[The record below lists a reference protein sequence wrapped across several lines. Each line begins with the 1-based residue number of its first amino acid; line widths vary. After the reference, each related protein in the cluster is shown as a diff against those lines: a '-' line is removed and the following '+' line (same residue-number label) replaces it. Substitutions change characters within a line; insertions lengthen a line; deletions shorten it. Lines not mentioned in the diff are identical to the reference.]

1 MTSNRRVMLAWALGT
16 AVLGGLWYAS
26 DHCLGARLRYGVDVD
41 QCPDGDVAVGVDLAV
56 NGLQRGEPGTV
67 TVSARLL
74 YALPRQMDVVS
85 ASLDDFDVT
94 LSLKRGDTDVP
105 IVVDEKEA
113 RRQRAYRAIPVT
125 LPKDLPDG
133 DYQFTAT
140 VTSSAGTATAT
151 APLALYAP
159 ARVHVATDRPLYEPG
174 NTIMYRA
181 VLFRAADLS
190 PLDGRPGR
198 FKVLDPAGIVVLDE
212 RSDAVDFGVAAG
224 EFPLDA
230 SAPEGTW
237 HVRYES
243 GGASDDVTVEVRP
256 FTLPRFTVVA
266 EASKPFYGAGDEPR
280 VRLSAK
286 TAAGV
291 PMAAT
296 VRLDWRAEGA
306 WPAPPTWLAALPT
319 SLRLPASGTTT
330 IAMGK
335 VPDDLVGKAS
345 IIVTATATDDTGDE
359 ETGGGVVVLAKDA
372 IDIAIV
378 TELGQGE
385 QAGLVEGSNNRVY
398 LRATTAAG
406 QALPGASLT
415 MTRAWDK
422 KDKGTV
428 AVCDEDGVAVVQFD
442 PGPAVNVVIPPMP
455 VRLPPPPP
463 EVMRLGAE
471 ELVRR
476 GSPSLAEL
484 TALDAMN
491 PVVAPCS
498 RFVGGDQGQVE
509 VTLQVS
515 PAGTIDN
522 ATGDNDVGRCVADAV
537 RGRRLSSG
545 ASRIFKLRYLL
556 RPPLPSLSVDR
567 TESKP
572 LPDVIGEALGSALLD
587 ARSCLGRGVGA
598 VRLPELVSWQV
609 VGGRFSSRT
618 FSDDAEPAAPR
629 LGPDSAR
636 CVMGRVQQALRDR
649 SLDGG
654 DDAVKGQRYGVL
666 RLAVNPVQLPGAQ
679 RKPMAQTRLGYEML
693 VTATAPTTT
702 TAATTTVTTTTLGST
717 RVFVAPGAVPRLRL
731 RATPVV
737 AEPGATVTI
746 DLVRGPDFSGELPK
760 KLTLSSTKHGETV
773 DVDLEKRRA
782 VFTLPKDQDGWYE
795 ARVDGAIAR
804 VFVPRRSQLSVQ
816 VSPDKPVYRPGD
828 TATLKVRTTTRAG
841 TGAGEAD
848 VGLAAAVG
856 LFGVDETLGQLATL
870 LGPAAMDRVVPAVTM
885 QQPAFG
891 VLDAMALSLGRVRGQ
906 NAAAATVL
914 FVSSVPTPEAFDVR
928 VSSQGQSTF
937 DPLLPL
943 ADRFYGVLDALFVEV
958 RNFETTAPKAEKLTP
973 QTMLSLWSKAL
984 VRAREKGVVTTDAF
998 GRPLTLQA
1006 LPDELVAMADPRLVV
1021 RDGTRLTED
1030 VEAWVPFVRN
1040 SGSAR

>member
-1 MTSNRRVMLAWALGT
+1 MTRNRRVVLAWALGT
-16 AVLGGLWYAS
+16 VVLGCLWYAS
-26 DHCLGARLRYGVDVD
+26 DHCLRARLRYGVDID

-56 NGLQRGEPGTV
+56 NGLQRGEKGTV
-67 TVSARLL
+67 TVSGRLL
-74 YALPRQMDVVS
+74 YALPRQMNVFG
-85 ASLDDFDVT
+85 AALDDFDVT

-113 RRQRAYRAIPVT
+113 RRQRANRAIPVT
-125 LPKDLPDG
+125 LPKDLQDG

-140 VTSSAGTATAT
+140 ITSSAGTATAT

-280 VRLSAK
+280 VRLSVK

-306 WPAPPTWLAALPT
+306 WPAPPTWLASLPT
-319 SLRLPASGTTT
+319 ALRLPASGTTT

-385 QAGLVEGSNNRVY
+385 AAGLVEGSNNRVY

-406 QALPGASLT
+406 QALPGATLT

-428 AVCDEDGVAVVQFD
+428 AVCDEDGVAVMQFD

-463 EVMRLGAE
+463 EVMRSGAE

-476 GSPSLAEL
+476 GSPSLPEL
-484 TALDAMN
+484 TALDALN

-522 ATGDNDVGRCVADAV
+522 ASGDDDVGRCVADAL
-537 RGRRLSSG
+537 RGRRLTSG
-545 ASRIFKLRYLL
+545 APRIFTLQYVL
-556 RPPLPSLSVDR
+556 RPPLASLAVDR
-567 TESKP
+567 TESKA
-572 LPDVIGEALGSALLD
+572 LPAVVNEALGSALLD
-587 ARSCLGRGVGA
+587 ARSCLGRSTTA
-598 VRLPELVSWQV
+598 ARLPELVSWQV

-618 FSDDAEPAAPR
+618 FSDDAEPAAVR
-629 LGPDSAR
+629 LGSDAAR

-649 SLDGG
+649 TLDGG

-666 RLAVNPVQLPGAQ
+666 RLSVNPVQLPGGAS
-679 RKPMAQTRLGYEML
+679 KPMAQTRLGYEML
-693 VTATAPTTT
+693 VKATSTT
-702 TAATTTVTTTTLGST
+702 TALGST
-717 RVFVAPGAVPRLRL
+717 RVFVAPGAVPPLRL

-782 VFTLPKDQDGWYE
+782 IFTLPKDQDGWYE
-795 ARVDGAIAR
+795 ARVDGAVAR

-841 TGAGEAD
+841 TGAGDAD

-870 LGPAAMDRVVPAVTM
+870 LGPAAMDRVVPTVTM

-891 VLDAMALSLGRVRGQ
+891 VLDAMALSLGRVRGE

-914 FVSSVPTPEAFDVR
+914 FVSSVPSPEAFDVR

-1006 LPDELVAMADPRLVV
+1006 LPDDLVAMADPRLVV

-1030 VEAWVPFVRN
+1030 IEAWVPFVRN